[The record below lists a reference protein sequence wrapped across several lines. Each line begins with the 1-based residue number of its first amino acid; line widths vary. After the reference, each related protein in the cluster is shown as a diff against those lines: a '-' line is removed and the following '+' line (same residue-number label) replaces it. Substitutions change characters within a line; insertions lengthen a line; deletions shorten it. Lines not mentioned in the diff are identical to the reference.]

1 MKTSVRAQLMVMMFI
16 QFFVW
21 GTWYVAMGVYLPK
34 IGFTNSQIG
43 LAYSSTGWAAIVTP
57 FFMGMIADR
66 FFPAQYVLAA
76 LNLVGAALLWMA
88 AITTAPTLFLV
99 YLIAYTMC
107 FMPTLSLTS
116 AIAFN
121 QMDSPQ
127 KQFPAIRVMGT
138 VAWIAAGVVV
148 SLIYL
153 DGTTGGLRLAFGEA
167 GKTGLQS
174 IVETAWTFKLGAVCA
189 LVMGVYALTLP
200 NTPPKLAGKKVMVRD
215 VLGLDAL
222 ALLKDRSFLV
232 FILSSLLVCIP
243 LSFYYGFAAS
253 YLAGGGVK
261 NITAVMSLGQASE
274 FFFMLVIPFFF
285 ARLGVKKM
293 LLVGMGAWVLR
304 YLCFGMGNG
313 QGLIALW
320 YVGVLLHGVCYDF
333 FFVTGQIY
341 TDMRAPKE
349 LQASAQGLFALATWG
364 IGMTIGT
371 TASGWVADFFSK
383 PGATPEAAKVMDWF
397 GIWMTPAAL
406 AFIVFLIFLV
416 FFSEK
421 GLEKKAEADV
431 KA

>member
-1 MKTSVRAQLMVMMFI
+1 MKTSVRVQLMVMMFI

-21 GTWYVAMGVYLPK
+21 ATWYVAMGVYLPK

-66 FFPAQYVLAA
+66 FFPAQYVLSA
-76 LNLVGAALLWMA
+76 LNLAGAALLWLVA
-88 AITTAPTLFLV
+88 GTTTPGLFLV
-99 YLIAYTMC
+99 WLLAYTMC

-138 VAWIAAGVVV
+138 VAWIAAGFVVGW
-148 SLIYL
+148 IYL
-153 DGTTGGLRLAFGEA
+153 DGKTGGLRLAFTEA

-174 IVETAWTFKLGAVCA
+174 IVETAWVFKLGAVCS
-189 LVMGVYALTLP
+189 LIMGLYALTLP
-200 NTPPKLAGKKVMVRD
+200 STPPKLAGKKVLVRD

-222 ALLKDRSFLV
+222 ALLKDRSFFV
-232 FILSSLLVCIP
+232 FFVSSLLVCIP

-253 YLAGGGVK
+253 YLVGGGVK

-293 LLVGMGAWVLR
+293 LLVGMGTWVVR
-304 YLCFGMGNG
+304 YMCFGMGNG

-320 YVGVLLHGVCYDF
+320 YLGVLLHGVCYDF

-364 IGMTIGT
+364 VGMTIGT
-371 TASGWVADFFSK
+371 MVSGRVADFFSK
-383 PGATPEAAKVMDWF
+383 PGATPDAAKVMDWF

-406 AFIVFLIFLV
+406 AFVVFLIFLF

-421 GLEKKAEADV
+421 GLEKKADTEA
-431 KA
+431 

>member
-1 MKTSVRAQLMVMMFI
+1 MKMSVRAQLMVMMFI

-34 IGFTNSQIG
+34 IGFTGAQIG
-43 LAYSSTGWAAIVTP
+43 YAYSTTGWAAIITP
-57 FFMGMIADR
+57 LFMGMIADR

-76 LNLVGAALLWMA
+76 LHLAGAALLWFA
-88 AITTAPTLFLV
+88 AMNTDPIVFFVCLL
-99 YLIAYTMC
+99 AYTLC
-107 FMPTLSLTS
+107 YMPTLSLTS

-138 VAWIAAGVVV
+138 VAWIAAGFFIGMLYV
-148 SLIYL
+148 
-153 DGTTGGLRLAFGEA
+153 DAKTGGLRMVLPGMDN
-167 GKTGLQS
+167 TGLAA
-174 IVETAWTFKLGAVCA
+174 IAETAWPFKIGAVCS
-189 LVMGVYALTLP
+189 LIMGFYSLSLP
-200 NTPPKLAGKKVMVRD
+200 HTPPKKAGQGAALTEMM
-215 VLGLDAL
+215 GLDAL
-222 ALLKDRSFLV
+222 ALMKDRSFLV
-232 FILSSLLVCIP
+232 FIASSLLICIP

-253 YLAGGGVK
+253 YLSGGGVK

-304 YLCFGMGNG
+304 YACFGMGNG

-320 YVGVLLHGVCYDF
+320 YLGILLHGVCYDF

-364 IGMTIGT
+364 VGMTIGT
-371 TASGWVADFFSK
+371 TASGRVADFFST
-383 PGATPEAAKVMDWF
+383 PGATADAAKVVNWF
-397 GIWMTPAAL
+397 GVWMTPAAL
-406 AFIVFLIFLV
+406 AFVVFLIFLV

-421 GLEKKAEADV
+421 GLEKKAETGTA
-431 KA
+431 A

>member
-1 MKTSVRAQLMVMMFI
+1 MSVRVQLMIMMFI

-34 IGFTNSQIG
+34 IGFSNSQIG
-43 LAYSSTGWAAIVTP
+43 LAYSTTGWAAIITP

-66 FFPAQYVLAA
+66 FFSAQKVLAA
-76 LNLVGAALLWMA
+76 LHLLGAALLFLA
-88 AITTAPTLFLV
+88 AGTTNATMFLV
-99 YLIAYTMC
+99 CLLAYTLC

-116 AIAFN
+116 AIAFS

-138 VAWIAAGVVV
+138 IAWIAAGVVIGC
-148 SLIYL
+148 LYL
-153 DGTTGGLRLAFGEA
+153 DNQTGGLRFVLPWGPADGLVEI
-167 GKTGLQS
+167 TG
-174 IVETAWTFKLGAVCA
+174 TAWPLRIGAICSA
-189 LVMGVYALTLP
+189 VMGLYSLTLP
-200 NTPPKLAGKKVMVRD
+200 NTPPKSAGKTVTVRE

-222 ALLKDRSFLV
+222 ALLKDRSFSV
-232 FILSSLLVCIP
+232 FILSSLLICIP

-261 NITAVMSLGQASE
+261 NITSVMSLGQASE

-293 LLVGMGAWVLR
+293 LLAGLGAWVVR
-304 YLCFGMGNG
+304 YMCFGMGNG

-320 YVGVLLHGVCYDF
+320 YLGVLLHGVCYDF

-371 TASGWVADFFSK
+371 MASGRVADFFSK
-383 PGATPEAAKVMDWF
+383 PGATPGAAKVMNWL
-397 GIWMTPAAL
+397 GVWMTPAAL
-406 AFIVFLIFLV
+406 AVVVFIIFLA

-421 GLEKKAEADV
+421 GLQKKTEA
-431 KA
+431 

>member
-1 MKTSVRAQLMVMMFI
+1 MKTSVRVQLMVMMFI

-34 IGFTNSQIG
+34 IGFSNSEIG
-43 LAYSSTGWAAIVTP
+43 LAYSTTGWAAIITP

-66 FFPAQYVLAA
+66 FFPAQMVLAV
-76 LNLVGAALLWMA
+76 LHLLGAALLFLA
-88 AITTAPTLFLV
+88 AGTTDSAEFFV
-99 YLIAYTMC
+99 YLLAYTLC
-107 FMPTLSLTS
+107 YMPTLSLTS
-116 AIAFN
+116 AIAFS

-138 VAWIAAGVVV
+138 LAWIAAGVFIGC
-148 SLIYL
+148 LYL
-153 DGTTGGLRLAFGEA
+153 DNQTGGMRFVLPWTENG
-167 GKTGLQS
+167 GLPA
-174 IVETAWTFKLGAVCA
+174 IAETAWPLRIGGICSAI
-189 LVMGVYALTLP
+189 MGLYAMTLP
-200 NTPPKLAGKKVMVRD
+200 NTPPKSAGKKVTVRE
-215 VLGLDAL
+215 VLNLDAL
-222 ALLKDRSFLV
+222 ALLKDRSFFV
-232 FILSSLLVCIP
+232 FMLSSLLICIP

-253 YLAGGGVK
+253 YLSGGGVK

-285 ARLGVKKM
+285 TRLGVKKM
-293 LLVGMGAWVLR
+293 LLVGMGAWVIR
-304 YLCFGMGNG
+304 YMCFGMGNG

-320 YVGVLLHGVCYDF
+320 YLGVLLHGVCYDF

-371 TASGWVADFFSK
+371 TASGRVADYFSK

-406 AFIVFLIFLV
+406 AFVVFLIFLA

-421 GLEKKAEADV
+421 GLEKKAEPGAE
-431 KA
+431 A